1 MRHGIALA
9 VLVLA
14 AMTAAA
20 PAWAQGYDKASGGGA
35 TAVSGRQVLTAASDR
50 YELLLKS
57 DALGP
62 GMRTD
67 LDLYL
72 SDFQTNAP
80 VAGVAIT
87 LSLRAGSRELW
98 SGTARPA
105 ERRPGVYTAA
115 FQAPADTG
123 SFIVLA
129 TVQRGGD
136 QDRFA
141 LSGLKVTT
149 EEPVGRIPS
158 RRSLPWPWIVGAAVL
173 VLITLTTL

>member
-1 MRHGIALA
+1 MKHGLALLTVVIVAMAPTALA
-9 VLVLA
+9 RA
-14 AMTAAA
+14 QGNDNTAGGAAA
-20 PAWAQGYDKASGGGA
+20 
-35 TAVSGRQVLTAASDR
+35 VVGRQVLTAGSDR
-50 YELLLKS
+50 YELVLKS
-57 DALGP
+57 DALAP
-62 GMRTD
+62 GTKTD

-80 VAGVAIT
+80 VAGAAIT
-87 LSLRAGSRELW
+87 LSLRAVSRELW
-98 SGTARPA
+98 SGAARPA
-105 ERRPGVYTAA
+105 NKRPGVYTAA

-149 EEPVGRIPS
+149 GEPVGRIPS
-158 RRSLPWPWIVGAAVL
+158 RRS
-173 VLITLTTL
+173 